1 MKARKRQ
8 RRIKR
13 ILDCELRIANCG
25 RGRFDCGLR
34 IADGGEKSL
43 PIVAR
48 MITNRMPSS
57 INEKAQISIEPKAI
71 GVKMKREIRMS
82 FMRVSNILVCLVV
95 WPVWSFGL
103 FGPLVL

>member
-1 MKARKRQ
+1 M
-8 RRIKR
+8 
-13 ILDCELRIANCG
+13 ANCG
-25 RGRFDCGLR
+25 WR

-57 INEKAQISIEPKAI
+57 IEEKAQISIEPRAI

-82 FMRVSNILVCLVV
+82 FMRVSNILVYLVV
-95 WPVWSFGL
+95 WSIWSSGL
-103 FGPLVL
+103 SGQ